1 MYACT
6 VNVFAGVLQLPT
18 ELRLEVEAQLH
29 ILLPVSMDSKA
40 IFFSVEEFGDEQSK
54 FDKHFWLR

>member
-40 IFFSVEEFGDEQSK
+40 IFFLLKNSVMNRASSISIFG
-54 FDKHFWLR
+54 

>member
-1 MYACT
+1 
-6 VNVFAGVLQLPT
+6 VFAGVLQLPT

>member
-1 MYACT
+1 
-6 VNVFAGVLQLPT
+6 VFAGVLQLPT

-40 IFFSVEEFGDEQSK
+40 IFFSVEGFGDEQSK